1 MGVTADTGVS
11 DARAGVRFGRLWLV
25 APLLLVLSV
34 LGAWVVTTLFGVSAA
49 ASAERVA
56 LAQVAG
62 RLNLLQSEAHAALV
76 TGTADGSS
84 AAARLA
90 VEPVSLAGVS
100 GGNASRLAGS
110 LSAYRAALAAEGK
123 ALAVGGSAG
132 GLRVHD
138 RLVDPAYQRAI
149 SELVSLE
156 HAAMI
161 RAARAKDEADVGTWA
176 GLVGAAVLGALGA
189 LRLGRSRAALA
200 ASQAGR
206 DALTASEE
214 RFRALVRDA
223 ADVVVVTD
231 ADTRI
236 AYVSDSA
243 GRVLGREPAE
253 LIGGRWA
260 DLVHPADAAGL
271 EGAVNK
277 LLGHPGADTRVEM
290 RTSHADGSWRWTET
304 TVANRMH
311 TPGVSGMVLTARD
324 VTEQRALTDEL
335 AHRALHDPLTGL
347 ANRALCMDRLAQALA
362 RAARSAASV
371 GVAMVDLDGFKQ
383 VNDSLGHA
391 AGDALL
397 VEVAARLR
405 AVLRHAD
412 TVARLGGDE
421 FAVVIEAAGTA
432 SELTEAM
439 ARAVTALS
447 APATVAGRQVTVGA
461 SAGVVIAEPGQP
473 AEATLRRADVAL
485 YAAKT
490 QGTGRVVAYEPGM
503 ETKAV
508 ARIELAADL
517 TRALSESPEQLV
529 LHYQPVV
536 DLVSR
541 RINGVE
547 ALVRWD
553 HPIRGLLAPVEFIP
567 LAEETGL
574 IVSLGRHV
582 LTVACA
588 QLGAWDRHPATAG
601 LTMAANVSV
610 RQLADPDLANLLRA
624 AIAAAKVEPA
634 RVTLEVTESVLVGDG
649 EAAVAALQRLR
660 AVGVRLAID
669 DFGTGYSSL
678 AYLHR
683 LPVDLVKIDQSF
695 VRAEGWPNHAEPIVR
710 AVVELSHQLGLRTLA
725 EGVEEDHQAERLRQ
739 LGCDEAQG
747 FLFAR
752 PLPPDQVA
760 ELLENTASR
769 TSASV
774 LS

>member
-1 MGVTADTGVS
+1 MTAGTGAS

-25 APLLLVLSV
+25 APLLLTLAV
-34 LGAWVVTTLFGVSAA
+34 LGSWAVTTLFGMAAA

-56 LAQVAG
+56 LAQVVG
-62 RLNLLQSEAHAALV
+62 RLNLLQSRAHAALV
-76 TGTADGSS
+76 KGIADGTS

-90 VEPVSLAGVS
+90 AEPVSLAGVS
-100 GGNASRLAGS
+100 GGDARRLAGS

-123 ALAVGGSAG
+123 ALAAGGSAG
-132 GLRVHD
+132 GIRVHD
-138 RLVDPAYQRAI
+138 RLVDPTYQRAV
-149 SELVSLE
+149 SELVSLA
-156 HAAMI
+156 HAATI
-161 RAARAKDEADVGTWA
+161 RAARAKDAADAGTWA
-176 GLVGAAVLGALGA
+176 GLSGAAVLGALGA

-200 ASQAGR
+200 ASQASR
-206 DALTASEE
+206 DALTGSEE
-214 RFRALVRDA
+214 RLRALDRDV

-236 AYVSDSA
+236 TYASDSA
-243 GRVLGREPAE
+243 ARILGREPDQ
-253 LIGGRWA
+253 LIGSRWA
-260 DLVHPADAAGL
+260 GLVHPEDAAGL
-271 EGAVNK
+271 EGALNK
-277 LLGHPGADTRVEM
+277 LLGHPGADARVDA

-362 RAARSAASV
+362 RAGRSGATV

-397 VEVAARLR
+397 VEVATRLR
-405 AVLRHAD
+405 AALRHAD

-421 FAVVIEAAGTA
+421 FAVVIEAVGTT
-432 SELTEAM
+432 SEVTEAM
-439 ARAVTALS
+439 GRAVAALS

-461 SAGVVIAEPGQP
+461 SSGVVIAEPGEP
-473 AEATLRRADVAL
+473 AEAVLRRADVAL

-490 QGTGRVVAYEPGM
+490 QGTGRVVTYEPGM
-503 ETKAV
+503 EAKAV

-517 TRALSESPEQLV
+517 TRTLSESPEQLI

-547 ALVRWD
+547 ALVRWA
-553 HPIRGLLAPVEFIP
+553 HPVRGLLAPAEFVP

-574 IVSLGRHV
+574 IVALGRHV
-582 LTVACA
+582 LTVACT
-588 QLGAWDRHPATAG
+588 QLGDWDRHPATAG
-601 LTMAANVSV
+601 LTMAVNVSV
-610 RQLADPDLANLLRA
+610 RQLADPDLANVLRA
-624 AIAAAKVEPA
+624 AITRAKVQPA

-752 PLPPDQVA
+752 PLPADQVA
-760 ELLENTASR
+760 DLLKDSSSR
-769 TSASV
+769 TNTPV